1 MNNYSGKS
9 YIKFWGVR
17 GSNPTPDKNKM
28 QFGGDTSCV
37 EIRTKNNELIILDMG
52 TGLRNLGKQIV
63 EDDTY
68 PSEINIFLSHY
79 HWDHIMGFFYFAPL
93 YDSKFTINIHGYNG
107 KTSIKDL
114 KEALINK
121 NFWPVDESTYKAK
134 INFIELDK
142 ATNKEKLMKINKS
155 VIYYSIHPHPNGA
168 NSFKIETNNKKI
180 VYITDCEHPEGKL
193 NPNVISISDEAD
205 FLIHDSHYT
214 INDLTNHKV
223 IVTDGVFSMDGTFA
237 KLDKIVELAQKY
249 DALVM
254 LDDCFFTIFTSSVFR
269 GGAPTFCLL
278 ASRRKSEASHN

>member
-114 KEALINK
+114 TEALINK

-142 ATNKEKLMKINKS
+142 STNKEKLVKINKS

-214 INDLTNHKV
+214 INDLTNHKGWGHSSWKQAADV
-223 IVTDGVFSMDGTFA
+223 SITSRVKNLILFHYSPEYDDEKIIEIEKNA
-237 KLDKIVELAQKY
+237 KKKFVNTIASYQGLLIEL
-249 DALVM
+249 
-254 LDDCFFTIFTSSVFR
+254 
-269 GGAPTFCLL
+269 
-278 ASRRKSEASHN
+278 